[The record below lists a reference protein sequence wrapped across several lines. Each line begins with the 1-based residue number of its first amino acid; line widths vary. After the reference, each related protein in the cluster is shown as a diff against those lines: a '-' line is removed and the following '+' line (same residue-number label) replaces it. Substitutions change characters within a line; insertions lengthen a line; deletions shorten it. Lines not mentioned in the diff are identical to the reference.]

1 MKHIVELE
9 TYEDIEQYFKDM
21 SAGFTKDY
29 EYFKDSSIRILQAAD
44 CAKEIYE
51 LLWKLYMDETQETK
65 DEIMDWIVTFI
76 FDLNAAWKEYGLD
89 TKKFYTLIEDRVNA
103 MLD

>member
-29 EYFKDSSIRILQAAD
+29 EDYKDSSIRILQAAD
-44 CAKEIYE
+44 CAKEIYG
-51 LLWKLYMDETQETK
+51 LLWQLYMDESQVTK
-65 DEIMDWIVTFI
+65 DVLIGWIVDFI

-89 TKKFYTLIEDRVNA
+89 TKKFYTLIEDRINA
-103 MLD
+103 VLE

>member
-1 MKHIVELE
+1 MKHIGDLE

-29 EYFKDSSIRILQAAD
+29 EDGVGNSNRILQAAD

-51 LLWKLYMDETQETK
+51 LLWKLFMDETQETK
-65 DEIMDWIVTFI
+65 DELMGWVVTFM
-76 FDLNAAWKEYGLD
+76 FDLNAACKEYGID
-89 TKKFYTLIEDRVNA
+89 AKKFYTLIEDRINA
-103 MLD
+103 VLD